1 VDLTCAV
8 RLPEQDDRRLS
19 FVLRHSSVEEE
30 GGMEYTKLGNTGV
43 DVSRICLGCMGFG
56 DATRW
61 LHTWV
66 LNEEGSRPV
75 IKHAIELGIN
85 FFDTANVYSIG
96 ASEEILGRALKDFAR
111 RDEVVIATKV
121 HGTMRE
127 GPNGA
132 GLSRKA
138 ILSEIDNSLR
148 RLGTDYVDL
157 YQIHRWDYQTPVEE
171 TMEAL
176 HDVVKAGKA
185 RYIGAS
191 AMFAWQFQKALYVAE
206 KRGWT
211 RFVSMQNHLNLI
223 YREEER
229 EMLPLCREEKIGVI
243 PYSPLA
249 SGRLTRDWSSESTLR
264 SETDQIA
271 RRKYDAT
278 ADTDRRVVER
288 VAEIAE
294 KRAVPRVH
302 IALAWLLQKQP
313 VVAPIIGAT
322 KIAHLDDAVGALSVR
337 LSQEEVA
344 HLEEPYEPHPIVGH
358 Q

>member
-1 VDLTCAV
+1 MNYA
-8 RLPEQDDRRLS
+8 
-19 FVLRHSSVEEE
+19 
-30 GGMEYTKLGNTGV
+30 KLGNTGM

-56 DATRW
+56 DAERW
-61 LHTWV
+61 IHKWV
-66 LNEEGSRPV
+66 LDEDNSRP
-75 IKHAIELGIN
+75 IIQKALELGIN

-96 ASEEILGRALKDFAR
+96 RSEEILGRALKDLAN

-121 HGTMRE
+121 HGRMHE

-138 ILSEIDNSLR
+138 ILSEIDKSLR
-148 RLGTDYVDL
+148 RLRTDYVDL
-157 YQIHRWDYQTPVEE
+157 YIIHRWDYETPIEE

-176 HDVVKAGKA
+176 HDVVRTGKA

-191 AMFAWQFQKALYVAE
+191 AMFAWQFQKALHVAE
-206 KRGWT
+206 THGGT
-211 RFVSMQNHLNLI
+211 RFVSMQNHLNLL

-229 EMLPLCREEKIGVI
+229 EMLPLCREEGIGVT

-249 SGRLTRDWSSESTLR
+249 SGRLTRDWSAESTLR

-271 RRKYDAT
+271 KSKYDAT
-278 ADTDRRVVER
+278 AETDRQIVER
-288 VAEIAE
+288 VAEVAE
-294 KRAVPRVH
+294 QRGVPRAH

-313 VVAPIIGAT
+313 VTAPIVGAT
-322 KIAHLDDAVGALSVR
+322 KTTHLDAALGALSVK
-337 LSQEEVA
+337 LSQDEVTY
-344 HLEEPYEPHPIVGH
+344 LEEPYVPHSVVGP